1 MKRVLVP
8 IGVLIALL
16 LISIAAERLLGGERP
31 WLNVIRH
38 LSLGGTAAWGFAEVW
53 RWAST
58 GSFVIV
64 PVWFRSITLI
74 AGAILL
80 GVLWEFL
87 EWQFDLVVTRT
98 DVGNP
103 YDDTIGDLRMNIVG
117 AILAVPFFW
126 RIKDR

>member
-8 IGVLIALL
+8 VAVLALL
-16 LISIAAERLLGGERP
+16 LVVSLIAERLLGGERP

-38 LSLGGTAAWGFAEVW
+38 LALGGTAAWGFAEVW
-53 RWAST
+53 RWASKD
-58 GSFVIV
+58 SFAMA
-64 PVWFRSITLI
+64 PAWFRSIALI

-103 YDDTIGDLRMNIVG
+103 YDDTIRDLQLNILG
-117 AILAVPFFW
+117 SPLAILFIW
-126 RIKDR
+126 RNTDR